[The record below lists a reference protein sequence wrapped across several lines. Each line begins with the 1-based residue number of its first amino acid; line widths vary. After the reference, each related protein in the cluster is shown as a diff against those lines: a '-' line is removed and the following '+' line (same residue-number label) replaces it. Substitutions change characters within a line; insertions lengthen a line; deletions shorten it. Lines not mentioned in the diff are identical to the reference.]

1 MCVRGGRGNFAAT
14 SRLTMYLAPITSLFH
29 PTDFS
34 RSNGGAFAHALRIAL
49 AAKCDLSL
57 LHVGQRGEEHG
68 FDGFPSV
75 REHLTRWGV
84 LPAEATHHDVTELGV
99 RVTKS
104 QKVSSD
110 PVEAIGKY
118 VAEHLPD
125 LVVLSTHQRQGL
137 ARIRRPAV
145 AEQIARTARVRTL
158 FVPRRVNGFVDAASG
173 AVHLKRILVPI
184 DHDPRPAAA
193 IGAAAGLARI
203 FGLGEVHFILL
214 FVGPEHE
221 CPSAA
226 IPEQPGWTREVVC
239 EDGDVVEA
247 ILNASDEREA
257 DLIVMAT
264 HGHDGFL
271 DALRGT
277 TTERVLRGAKC
288 PLLAVP
294 AQ

>member
-1 MCVRGGRGNFAAT
+1 
-14 SRLTMYLAPITSLFH
+14 
-29 PTDFS
+29 
-34 RSNGGAFAHALRIAL
+34 
-49 AAKCDLSL
+49 
-57 LHVGQRGEEHG
+57 
-68 FDGFPSV
+68 
-75 REHLTRWGV
+75 
-84 LPAEATHHDVTELGV
+84 VTELGV
-99 RVTKS
+99 NVTKS

-110 PVEAIGKY
+110 PVEAIGEY

-145 AEQIARTARVRTL
+145 AEQIARMARVRTL
-158 FVPRRVNGFVDAASG
+158 FVPRRVDGFVEADSG
-173 AVHLKRILVPI
+173 AVRLKRILIPM

-193 IGAAAGLARI
+193 IGAAASLVRA
-203 FGLGEVHFILL
+203 FGLTDVHFTLL
-214 FVGPEHE
+214 FVGPEAE
-221 CPSAA
+221 QPSAL
-226 IPEQPGWTREVVC
+226 IPENPGWSREVLC
-239 EDGDVVEA
+239 EEGDVVEA

-264 HGHDGFL
+264 RGHDGFL